1 MDIPIG
7 KSKSKMLPFHYNF
20 ILSFHYKQKNFKV
33 GFFIKY
39 FNRRPLP
46 IECELKW
53 TLEWHAELEMNRI
66 RSDIRIRAFQSP

>member
-46 IECELKW
+46 IEYELK
-53 TLEWHAELEMNRI
+53 
-66 RSDIRIRAFQSP
+66 